1 MAMNYLWGDM
11 YPSASVLN
19 TAQQTIPEAADKAVL
34 PADNGTDAPAAGI
47 KDAGNSNASTKEIFL
62 FMLALLVV
70 AFLLGCM

>member
-34 PADNGTDAPAAGI
+34 PQETGEDEKAGI
-47 KDAGNSNASTKEIFL
+47 KDAGKTNASTKEIL
-62 FMLALLVV
+62 LYMLILLVI
-70 AFLLGCM
+70 AFVLGAL